1 MTKETINV
9 DGMTCNHCK
18 MTVEQAAGKLDGVA
32 KAKVDL
38 KKNTLTVKFDEGK
51 TSLDL
56 IKDAVS
62 EAGYQ
67 VV

>member
-1 MTKETINV
+1 MTKETLSV

-18 MTVEQAAGKLDGVA
+18 MTVEQAAGKLDGVV

-38 KKNTLTVKFDEGK
+38 KKKALTVKFDEGK
-51 TSLDL
+51 ASLET
-56 IKDAVS
+56 IKNAVS

-67 VV
+67 VD